1 MVMRIYKG
9 VEFPYRAITALTT
22 LDDEDYQIECTA
34 NSFTI
39 TLPTAVGSEGLTY
52 SIKNSGTGTIT
63 IDGDGTETIDDE
75 LVLTLTQYDNIMIMS
90 NGTDWIII

>member
-1 MVMRIYKG
+1 MVMRIFKG

-34 NSFTI
+34 NSFTV
-39 TLPTAVGSEGLTY
+39 TLPTAVGREGREF

-75 LVLTLTQYDNIMIMS
+75 LTQEIDQDDNIVIVS
-90 NGTDWIII
+90 NNVGWIII